1 MTDWIDSGSQL
12 FRTARPATPDQH
24 LAVYAALVDEA
35 AGAIMLVDHAKA
47 KAWLMPG
54 GHVDPDEDPRV
65 TVVRELD
72 EELKVDPPF
81 HSRFGSDPFFLT
93 VTETRPPH
101 VHTDVTMWFVFAAD
115 RNQKVVPDPAEF
127 SQCCWFSL
135 GDPTAWVGNFDP
147 QMSRF
152 MEKLSTVLG
161 LVPAGSSGT
170 ALPAEGRPGVEDRDQ
185 RGGPPN
191 VAAGSAGASAAPGV
205 DNRSSMSIR

>member
-1 MTDWIDSGSQL
+1 MLNGQYDPRRVVRDLVQAVVPFDEREDSDQRWMTDWIDSGSPL

-54 GHVDPDEDPRV
+54 GHVDLDEDPRV

-115 RNQKVVPDPAEF
+115 QSQEIVPDPAEF
-127 SQCCWFSL
+127 SECRWFPLSA
-135 GDPTAWVGNFDP
+135 PTAWVGNFDP

-152 MEKLSTVLG
+152 MEKLSSVLDP
-161 LVPAGSSGT
+161 VPAG
-170 ALPAEGRPGVEDRDQ
+170 
-185 RGGPPN
+185 
-191 VAAGSAGASAAPGV
+191 
-205 DNRSSMSIR
+205 